1 MILTNN
7 KNLPQSVMRA
17 IGDNL
22 RMPQDGRYS
31 VTEIL
36 KPIQEI
42 ILSRQRY
49 NDIVTD
55 VADMLDL
62 LIGSAVHDYI
72 AKYDTTGQSEVRLEW
87 PITDNMY
94 LTGQYDLYDA
104 ETFTLVD
111 YKTAS
116 VWKAIYADYDDYRL
130 QGLMYAWL
138 LRKYGNHVE
147 YLKFHIILKDWSE
160 TQAERQ
166 ANYPPAKLVT
176 WEHHIDTADM
186 LEIEQFI
193 IDRFAAISAGKLT
206 DCTDDERWYTG
217 TKYAAMGKSR
227 AIKVCDT
234 HAEAEALS
242 STVEVRTGIYK
253 KCERYCSARDF
264 CEQRRRTV
272 SAEKMEETN
281 NG

>member
-7 KNLPQSVMRA
+7 KNLPQSIIRA
-17 IGDNL
+17 LGDNI
-22 RMPQDGRYS
+22 RIPEEGKYS

-36 KPIQEI
+36 KPLKEI

-49 NDIVTD
+49 NDIVID

-72 AKYDTTGQSEVRLEW
+72 ARYDITGQSEVRLSYEVI
-87 PITDNMY
+87 PGMY
-94 LTGQYDLYDA
+94 LTGQYDLYD
-104 ETFTLVD
+104 EDTFTLVD

-138 LRKYGNHVE
+138 LKKHGKHVE

-166 ANYPPAKLVT
+166 SNYPPAKLVT

-193 IDRFAAISAGKLT
+193 RSRMEAISAGKLT

-234 HAEAEALS
+234 RAEAESIS
-242 STVEVRTGIYK
+242 STVEVRIGIYK
-253 KCERYCSARDF
+253 KCERYCSAREF

-272 SAEKMEETN
+272 SAEKMEEN
-281 NG
+281 K